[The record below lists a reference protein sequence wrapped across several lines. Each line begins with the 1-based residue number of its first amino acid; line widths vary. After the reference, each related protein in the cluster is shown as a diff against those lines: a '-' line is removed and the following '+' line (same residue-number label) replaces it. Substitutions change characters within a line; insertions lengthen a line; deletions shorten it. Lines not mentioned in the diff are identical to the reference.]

1 MFQKKQF
8 QASNQTPSDE
18 KAEAADKT
26 ISGSLSGKL
35 TAVSF
40 FGACSIVL
48 LHANTF
54 YAGASQAAVWTM
66 TFFSKVMTAF
76 AVPMFFAISG
86 FLIAV
91 KTDSGRAGGWFPSI
105 LKKRVRT
112 LLVPYFVWCI
122 IYILSFIPLALLK
135 NRLLGKGLLENTS
148 LVEPVL
154 SLQNVVYLFG
164 LSFSEYPALRVL
176 WYVRN
181 LFLLCL
187 LTPLLFPVM
196 RHRLSALL
204 FLALNGIL
212 FLLFPTLFPFF
223 SGPGFNLQGLL
234 FFSIGIYLAEYPLKP
249 DEFPYFRKSLPF
261 LWVVLAVFKTWCLR
275 NSGLSSEHSA
285 MLLNACIVV
294 GVGSVWVLYDMIP
307 AFRLLGRLRVS
318 KDSFFLYAFHLIV
331 MDILIGSQVQDLL
344 RSRLHVPELGIYF
357 LRFLIPLALSLLTAE
372 ILKRLLP
379 RFYGLLTG
387 GR

>member
-8 QASNQTPSDE
+8 QVSNQTPSEE
-18 KAEAADKT
+18 KTGAADKT

-122 IYILSFIPLALLK
+122 I
-135 NRLLGKGLLENTS
+135 
-148 LVEPVL
+148 
-154 SLQNVVYLFG
+154 
-164 LSFSEYPALRVL
+164 
-176 WYVRN
+176 
-181 LFLLCL
+181 
-187 LTPLLFPVM
+187 
-196 RHRLSALL
+196 
-204 FLALNGIL
+204 
-212 FLLFPTLFPFF
+212 
-223 SGPGFNLQGLL
+223 
-234 FFSIGIYLAEYPLKP
+234 
-249 DEFPYFRKSLPF
+249 
-261 LWVVLAVFKTWCLR
+261 
-275 NSGLSSEHSA
+275 
-285 MLLNACIVV
+285 
-294 GVGSVWVLYDMIP
+294 
-307 AFRLLGRLRVS
+307 
-318 KDSFFLYAFHLIV
+318 
-331 MDILIGSQVQDLL
+331 
-344 RSRLHVPELGIYF
+344 
-357 LRFLIPLALSLLTAE
+357 
-372 ILKRLLP
+372 
-379 RFYGLLTG
+379 
-387 GR
+387 